1 MSYVLPRNCM
11 YVFCVNAKAHASLWV
26 YVCVRVTC
34 KREREEDEECA
45 LKGKK
50 ERGGVGAR
58 QIQLQEL
65 DKYEK
70 LSNKRQN

>member
-1 MSYVLPRNCM
+1 MRACYVQER
-11 YVFCVNAKAHASLWV
+11 
-26 YVCVRVTC
+26 